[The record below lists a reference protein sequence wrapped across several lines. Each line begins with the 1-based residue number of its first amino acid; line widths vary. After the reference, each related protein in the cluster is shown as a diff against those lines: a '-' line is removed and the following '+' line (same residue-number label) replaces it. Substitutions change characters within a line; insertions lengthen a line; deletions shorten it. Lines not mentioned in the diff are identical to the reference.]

1 MSSDRAFE
9 DGQRLLELKQ
19 TGTTREY
26 IIDFRAIASGL
37 GWNDA
42 ALKGRFYQGLSDKV
56 KDIICL
62 EKRPNTL
69 EEYIQKAQAIDDR
82 LLEREEEKH
91 MTSRQRSF

>member
-42 ALKGRFYQGLSDKV
+42 TLKCHFYQGLSDKV

-62 EKRPNTL
+62 EKQPNTL

-82 LLEREEEKH
+82 LLEREEEKS
-91 MTSRQRSF
+91 MSSRQRSF

>member
-1 MSSDRAFE
+1 MSNDRAFE
-9 DGQRLLELKQ
+9 DGQRLLKLKQ

-26 IIDFRAIASGL
+26 VSDFRAIASRL

-42 ALKGRFYQGLSDKV
+42 ALKSFFYQGLSDKV

-82 LLEREEEKH
+82 LLEREEEKR
-91 MTSRQRSF
+91 MTSR